1 MPYARSHQSAAMVRP
16 TARDRKPANLSL
28 PVDLIDEARS
38 LGINLSQAAASGI
51 AAAITQHRQARWV
64 AENQDALQSSNAFV
78 EQNGLPLDR
87 YRHF

>member
-1 MPYARSHQSAAMVRP
+1 MPHARSHQ
-16 TARDRKPANLSL
+16 PAKVSL
-28 PVDLIDEARS
+28 PADLIDEARS

-51 AAAITQHRQARWV
+51 AAAVNQHRQARWV
-64 AENQDALQSSNAFV
+64 AENQEALQSSNAFV